1 MTVRFASFNL
11 WGIGGRDVL
20 GAVEFAKRHF
30 SPADE
35 GAQAIGFQECWTG
48 EQRTRVLDGY
58 VGAAAG
64 AKNYANVQIWRDGE
78 GRWRCVVPRTKPVPG
93 MDLSSGLAVCV
104 NGVVR
109 DAFFVL
115 YRGGAIPDSLAQKG
129 VLAVL
134 FEARGQPR
142 RAVINTHMH
151 DYSND
156 RFGQYRY
163 AWLDTVASCVK
174 WIATHWRVPMIL
186 LGDFNICSHGAY
198 TRISE
203 PDFRCYARLVRIGL
217 PNSQLWYDVNARA
230 NQGRP
235 VKTNSS
241 RSIDHHFVHGE
252 SVKQA
257 TFQSLETSASDHR
270 LTLSAWSGR

>member
-1 MTVRFASFNL
+1 MTVRYASFNL

-20 GAVEFAKRHF
+20 GAVNFAKQHF
-30 SPADE
+30 SPAD
-35 GAQAIGFQECWTG
+35 AQASVIGFQECWTG

-58 VGAAAG
+58 VGAAA
-64 AKNYANVQIWRDGE
+64 APRNYANVQIWRDGE
-78 GRWRCVVPRTKPVPG
+78 SRWRCVVPKTKIVPG
-93 MDLSSGLAVCV
+93 MDLASGLALCV
-104 NGVVR
+104 SGVVR

-163 AWLDTVASCVK
+163 AWLDTIASCVS
-174 WIATHWRVPMIL
+174 WIDKHWRVPTTL
-186 LGDFNICSHGAY
+186 LGDFNIDSEAAY
-198 TRISE
+198 DRSSE
-203 PDFRCYARLVRIGL
+203 PDFRCYSRLIRIGL
-217 PNSQLWYDVNARA
+217 KSGQTWYDVNART
-230 NQGRP
+230 NQGKP

-241 RSIDHHFVHGE
+241 RSIDHHLVRGE
-252 SVKQA
+252 TMTKPS
-257 TFQSLETSASDHR
+257 FQSLETPASDHR
-270 LTLSAWSGR
+270 LTLSQWGG